1 MNRSVLERISDQYA
15 RFSRGRKRIA
25 DYVLVN
31 HDKAAYMTAGE
42 LADAVG
48 TSPSTIIRFAAQLGY
63 DGYPEMRDA
72 LRDVLH
78 NKLTTVERLNMM
90 EGLSS
95 EEVVHASF
103 SMDMDNLRATE
114 EMNSTQMFDDVVEA
128 ICDARCLYLLGTRT
142 SWPLAQ
148 FVDFYLR
155 YMMDNVRLLRFES
168 SEVYAQAL
176 GCDARDVLLAIS
188 FPRYSSRTME
198 VMEFMKKRDVKIVC
212 ITDNPAS
219 PAATLA
225 DHVLFARSHMNS
237 FVDSFVAPLSL
248 INALI
253 VKLGLK
259 FKEPLFA
266 NFEQLETIWRDAGTY
281 AADRFGVERHD

>member
-1 MNRSVLERISDQYA
+1 MNRSVLARINDQYA
-15 RFSRGRKRIA
+15 HFSRGRKRVA

-31 HDKAAYMTAGE
+31 HNKAAYMTAAE
-42 LADAVG
+42 LADAIGV
-48 TSPSTIIRFAAQLGY
+48 SQSTVIRFAAEIGY
-63 DGYPEMRDA
+63 DGYPAMRDA
-72 LRDVLH
+72 LRDMLH

-90 EGLSS
+90 DGLSS

-103 SMDMDNLRATE
+103 NMDMDNLRATE
-114 EMNSTQMFDDVVEA
+114 EMNSPQMFDDAVQA
-128 ICDARCLYLLGTRT
+128 ICDARIVYLLGTRT

-155 YMMDNVRLLRFES
+155 YMMDNVRLLRFEN
-168 SEVYAQAL
+168 SEVNAQAL
-176 GCDARDVLLAIS
+176 GCDARDTLLAIS

-198 VMEFMKKRDVKIVC
+198 VMEFMKKRGVKIVC

-219 PAATLA
+219 PAAALA
-225 DHVLFARSHMNS
+225 DHALFARSHMNS

-259 FKEPLFA
+259 HKEPLFA
-266 NFEQLETIWRDAGTY
+266 NFEQLETLWREAGTY
-281 AADRFGVERHD
+281 AADREGGTRID